1 MRFARTAIAAAA
13 ALVLVVAPATP
24 AEAQSMGDRLSLH
37 GFLTQGYGKATE
49 APLFGIP
56 EAGTADMR
64 SAALQSR
71 FSFTRSSQAVVQVS
85 HRRLGQS
92 LMAEMENTVELDWLY
107 YAHRFGGAQFR
118 AGRIPMPRGLFNET
132 REVGVILPFYRASK
146 AFYSEG
152 VRTVDGALVGYQRAL
167 GDWGI
172 ETSAFYGDFEI
183 RTQFLDASGLVAV
196 KSDWEHA
203 VGGQFIVNTPVPGLR
218 AGATLQRAQAVAS
231 DATNR
236 IWTASIDGTFD
247 RSFAR
252 AEYQL
257 YHQAEAID
265 YEAYYLQGGVNLIGG
280 LWVNTQLEWNNNTYL
295 QPGLNGLKVA
305 AIRDYA
311 LGVSYRWNPQL
322 VFKVEGHDFKG
333 YELDRPVSPMG
344 PAESTRYLILSIS
357 TAF

>member
-1 MRFARTAIAAAA
+1 MGFARTAIAAAA
-13 ALVLVVAPATP
+13 LLLVGASFAPAQG
-24 AEAQSMGDRLSLH
+24 QSVSDRLSLH
-37 GFLTQGYGKATE
+37 GFLTQAYGDATD

-56 EAGTADMR
+56 EDGTADLR
-64 SAALQSR
+64 SAALQAR
-71 FSFTRSSQAVVQVS
+71 FSFTRDAQAVVQVS

-92 LMAEMENTVELDWLY
+92 LMADMENTVELDWLY
-107 YAHRFGGAQFR
+107 YAHRFGGAQVR

-152 VRTVDGALVGYQRAL
+152 VRTVDGALIGYQRPL

-172 ETSAFYGDFEI
+172 ETSAFYGSFEI
-183 RTQFLDASGLVAV
+183 RTQFVDATGLAV
-196 KSDWEHA
+196 TRSDWEHA
-203 VGGQFIVNTPVPGLR
+203 LGGQLIVNTPVPGLR
-218 AGATLQRAQAVAS
+218 AGATLQRAEAKAS

-236 IWTASIDGTFD
+236 IWTASVDGTFD

-257 YHQAEAID
+257 YHQPQAID
-265 YEAYYLQGGVNLIGG
+265 YEAYYLQGGFNVVGG

-295 QPGLNGLKVA
+295 MPGMNGHQVA

-311 LGVSYRWNPQL
+311 LGLSYRWSPQL
-322 VFKVEGHDFKG
+322 VLKVEGHDFKG
-333 YELDRPVSPMG
+333 YELDRPVNPMG
-344 PAESTRYLILSIS
+344 PAEGTRYFIFSVS